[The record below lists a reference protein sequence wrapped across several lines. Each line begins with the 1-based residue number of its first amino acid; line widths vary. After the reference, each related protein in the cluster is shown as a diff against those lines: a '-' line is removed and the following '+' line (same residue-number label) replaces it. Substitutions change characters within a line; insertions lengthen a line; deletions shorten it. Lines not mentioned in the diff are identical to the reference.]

1 MFDLYAC
8 PILPIL
14 LDSYYPR
21 WVIKDVPNNTPSC
34 AVHTDN
40 YKARAGSDDLG
51 GKDDFTTEVKTRI
64 ILPDHQSP
72 PHSPIPDLVMDD
84 GNL

>member
-1 MFDLYAC
+1 MLVLSSLSCLTQTIPDGSLKTSLTIHRAALFTRT
-8 PILPIL
+8 I
-14 LDSYYPR
+14 
-21 WVIKDVPNNTPSC
+21 IKLEQN
-34 AVHTDN
+34 
-40 YKARAGSDDLG
+40 GSDDLG